1 MKRVFLVT
9 LVLVLF
15 TALGAAA
22 AESAA
27 NAAKVPARATNPH
40 VRNVDDPAQDVS
52 TDSGL
57 PTVSKFQMPGIV
69 PNVGCGGGDNGD
81 PCVDDGGLGGGD
93 YTQGGCNCSRTCDGV
108 CKPIGN
114 NQCKSP
120 LGGGCSDCTNAS
132 CI

>member
-1 MKRVFLVT
+1 MRRVFLVI

-15 TALGAAA
+15 TAFGAAA

-27 NAAKVPARATNPH
+27 KTAKAPARATNPQ

-52 TDSGL
+52 TDYGL
-57 PTVSKFQMPGIV
+57 PTVSKFQMPRIV
-69 PNVGCGGGDNGD
+69 PNVGCAGGENGD
-81 PCVDDGGLGGGD
+81 PCIDDGGGGGG
-93 YTQGGCNCSRTCDGV
+93 YTQGGCNCSRTCDGF

-114 NQCKSP
+114 NQCKAL
-120 LGGGCSDCTNAS
+120 LGGGCAECTNTD